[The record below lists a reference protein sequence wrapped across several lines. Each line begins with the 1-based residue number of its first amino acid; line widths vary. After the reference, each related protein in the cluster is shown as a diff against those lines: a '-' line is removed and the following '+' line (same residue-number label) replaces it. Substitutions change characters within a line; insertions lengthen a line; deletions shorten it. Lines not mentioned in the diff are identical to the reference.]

1 MYLKVFFSFLSYC
14 MYCHPKTKAIWQ
26 VIYEFLLQQEENMKP
41 QSRDE
46 QGSKEPAGN
55 KFCLFGTMW

>member
-1 MYLKVFFSFLSYC
+1 

-41 QSRDE
+41 QSRDQKNQQVINFVYLE
-46 QGSKEPAGN
+46 LCGSIYS
-55 KFCLFGTMW
+55 